1 MKIIVELYTIPSI
14 KVIADDMSKNVHLLG
29 KQRIHSSVSTQ
40 RCISKIYEPGEG
52 NPFLPN
58 LSSTI
63 PIAAK

>member
-29 KQRIHSSVSTQ
+29 KQRIHSSVSRL
-40 RCISKIYEPGEG
+40 RCISKIYEPDEG